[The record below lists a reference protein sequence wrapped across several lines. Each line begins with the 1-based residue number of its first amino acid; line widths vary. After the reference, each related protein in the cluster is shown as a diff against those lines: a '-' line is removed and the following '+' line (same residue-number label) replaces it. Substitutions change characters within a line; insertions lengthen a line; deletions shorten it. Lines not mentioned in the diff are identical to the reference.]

1 MVDLDQLYGIL
12 GRTRSVRMSTDKS
25 TMGISEAISPV
36 YMPDDQPEAGVA
48 VL

>member
-12 GRTRSVRMSTDKS
+12 GRTRSVRMPAGKL

-36 YMPDDQPEAGVA
+36 YVPDDQPEAGVA